1 MGEAVRLCPIV
12 QGVEFTVVE
21 QDIQIRAIV
30 LCDALEEF
38 FDAEPTPDGWLRA
51 YRANEDFIDCVA
63 ADRWRSDHGPTI
75 VVLRAERPMD
85 FKKLL
90 KRNVA

>member
-21 QDIQIRAIV
+21 QNVQIRAIV
-30 LCDALEEF
+30 LRDALEEF
-38 FDAEPTPDGWLRA
+38 FDAAPTPEGWLQA
-51 YRANEDFIDCVA
+51 YRDNEDAIDCVA

-75 VVLRAERPMD
+75 VVLRAERAPD
-85 FKKLL
+85 FKKVL
-90 KRNVA
+90 KRTFA